1 VVVRC
6 DPRIT
11 LLYDRALRKEPTATS
26 DPHGRVSRHCPG
38 LEQDDEGENAQQ
50 NKRDDARPHG
60 GHQV

>member
-1 VVVRC
+1 VLVRC

-26 DPHGRVSRHCPG
+26 GPDGRVSSRCPG

-50 NKRDDARPHG
+50 HKRDDARPHG